1 MPLCPGLFN
10 STIFNFP
17 LILMLILIVQTFNQA
32 TILLFTPQVEA
43 MTPVAIYAEGK
54 THAMAIGLTKMSTA
68 DMKKINKGIG
78 VDNVHCLNDGLWKM
92 IEIS

>member
-1 MPLCPGLFN
+1 
-10 STIFNFP
+10 
-17 LILMLILIVQTFNQA
+17 
-32 TILLFTPQVEA
+32 

-92 IEIS
+92 TEIS